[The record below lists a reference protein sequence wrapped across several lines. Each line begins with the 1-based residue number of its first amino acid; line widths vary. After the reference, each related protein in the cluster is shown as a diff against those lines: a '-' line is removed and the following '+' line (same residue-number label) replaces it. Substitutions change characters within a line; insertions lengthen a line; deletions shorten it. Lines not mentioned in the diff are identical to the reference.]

1 MKQILQENQLP
12 STGFVVTRNQNAV
25 VTHARDVTSSAEPI
39 YENIPLPWQNTNS
52 QMRARTQSIQ
62 SAPEIS
68 QVINHTLVNNL
79 KSPSSPQPSN
89 STQGSKETLY
99 ANIDRTISTPTV
111 TAGANSAKSSRT
123 DLNVHSSTPNTS
135 ANVNESL
142 NLNSSDAMPAMT
154 RMSTFT
160 VKNVT
165 ANSSNVSS
173 LYPESENVTGETF
186 TDASSSSSSGVGKK
200 KRRWG
205 ILMGRSK
212 SSEKVKSATLGR
224 EKEKNKDK
232 NQSYNRHRWSTGL
245 PRLHPLPPSISK
257 ETMVIFTT

>member
-79 KSPSSPQPSN
+79 KSPLQTPAPD
-89 STQGSKETLY
+89 GETLY
-99 ANIDRTISTPTV
+99 ANIDRTPATV
-111 TAGANSAKSSRT
+111 GANSAKSSKT

-135 ANVNESL
+135 SNL
-142 NLNSSDAMPAMT
+142 NDSGRALSLNSSDQMPSMT

-160 VKNVT
+160 VKNTTV
-165 ANSSNVSS
+165 SSNASS
-173 LYPESENVTGETF
+173 MYPESANATGETF
-186 TDASSSSSSGVGKK
+186 TDASSSSSSSVSKK

-224 EKEKNKDK
+224 EKEKKDK

-257 ETMVIFTT
+257 ETMVSRYQLTEYS